1 MSFVQEDEC
10 LHGLVGCATC
20 LGTDT
25 DVLFGEVR
33 SSALFEVSWKAEE
46 IAFAA
51 DPTLT
56 SGQVAGMTGRSAK
69 SVAAYRIKQL
79 GMVNW
84 AGNNHTPGIPRRA
97 VLV

>member
-1 MSFVQEDEC
+1 MDDEC

-25 DVLFGEVR
+25 DVVFGEVR
-33 SSALFEVSWKAEE
+33 TSALFEVAWTAEE
-46 IAFAA
+46 VAFAA
-51 DPTLT
+51 NPLMT

-69 SVAAYRIKQL
+69 SVAAFRIKQL
-79 GMVNW
+79 HMTDW
-84 AGNNHTPGIPRRA
+84 AGNNHTPGVPRRA